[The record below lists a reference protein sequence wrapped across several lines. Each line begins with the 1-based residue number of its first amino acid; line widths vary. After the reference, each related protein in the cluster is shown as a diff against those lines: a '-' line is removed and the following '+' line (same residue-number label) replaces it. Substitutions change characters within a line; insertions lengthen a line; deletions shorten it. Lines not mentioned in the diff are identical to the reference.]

1 MQIQENDR
9 PKREKKMKTKYPIIE
24 NAKRQARMI
33 FKGIAIPML
42 VEIPDDRIT
51 EDTDYVYGV
60 ADQKRYVV
68 SEKVLKFNRT
78 ALKNLG
84 KVRKT
89 KADPRYVGG
98 EDTMIVPVGKP
109 GSHERV
115 EELTKQYAAIA
126 ACGEEISPF
135 SFKGED
141 E

>member
-1 MQIQENDR
+1 MHTQENDR
-9 PKREKKMKTKYPIIE
+9 PKREKKMKTKFPIIE

-42 VEIPDDRIT
+42 VEIHDDKVV
-51 EDTDYVYGV
+51 DGVDYVYGV
-60 ADQKRYVV
+60 TDQKRYVV

-84 KVRKT
+84 KIRKE

-109 GSHERV
+109 GSRERV
-115 EELTKQYAAIA
+115 EELTKQYEAIA

-135 SFKGED
+135 SFKGE

>member
-1 MQIQENDR
+1 
-9 PKREKKMKTKYPIIE
+9 MKTKYPIIE

-33 FKGIAIPML
+33 FKGIAVPML
-42 VEIPDDRIT
+42 VEIPDDKVV
-51 EDTDYVYGV
+51 DDVDYVYGV
-60 ADQKRYVV
+60 TDQKRYVV

-84 KVRKT
+84 KVRKE

-109 GSHERV
+109 GSRERV
-115 EELTKQYAAIA
+115 EELTKQYGAVAHL
-126 ACGEEISPF
+126 ELSPF
-135 SFKGED
+135 SFKSD

>member
-1 MQIQENDR
+1 M
-9 PKREKKMKTKYPIIE
+9 KEKFAIVE

-33 FKGIAIPML
+33 FKGIAVPML
-42 VEIPDDRIT
+42 VEIPDDKVV

-60 ADQKRYVV
+60 TDHQRYLVT
-68 SEKVLKFNRT
+68 EKVLKFNRT
-78 ALKNLG
+78 ALKNMG
-84 KVRKT
+84 KTRKE

-109 GSHERV
+109 GSRERV
-115 EELTKQYAAIA
+115 EELTKQYNAVQHL
-126 ACGEEISPF
+126 EISPF

>member
-1 MQIQENDR
+1 
-9 PKREKKMKTKYPIIE
+9 MKTKYPIIE

-33 FKGIAIPML
+33 FKGIAVPML

-60 ADQKRYVV
+60 TDQKRYVV
-68 SEKVLKFNRT
+68 SEKVIKFNRT

-84 KVRKT
+84 KTRKE

-109 GSHERV
+109 GSRERV
-115 EELTKQYAAIA
+115 EELTKQYGAVAHL
-126 ACGEEISPF
+126 ELSPF
-135 SFKGED
+135 SFKSD

>member
-1 MQIQENDR
+1 MA
-9 PKREKKMKTKYPIIE
+9 TKFPIIE

-60 ADQKRYVV
+60 NDHKRYVV

-84 KVRKT
+84 RIRKE

-109 GSHERV
+109 GSRERV
-115 EELTKQYAAIA
+115 EELTKQYGAVAHL
-126 ACGEEISPF
+126 ELSPF
-135 SFKGED
+135 SFKSD

>member
-1 MQIQENDR
+1 
-9 PKREKKMKTKYPIIE
+9 MKTKFPIIE

-60 ADQKRYVV
+60 DDQKRYVV
-68 SEKVLKFNRT
+68 SEKVIKFNRT

-84 KVRKT
+84 KVRKE
-89 KADPRYVGG
+89 KPDPRYVGG

-109 GSHERV
+109 GSRERI
-115 EELTKQYAAIA
+115 EELTKQYGAVAHL
-126 ACGEEISPF
+126 ELSPF
-135 SFKGED
+135 SFKSDD

>member
-1 MQIQENDR
+1 MQIQENDRPR
-9 PKREKKMKTKYPIIE
+9 PKREKKMKTKFPIIE

-60 ADQKRYVV
+60 SDQKRYVV

-78 ALKNLG
+78 ALKNIG
-84 KVRKT
+84 KVRKE
-89 KADPRYVGG
+89 KVDPRYAGG
-98 EDTMIVPVGKP
+98 QDTMIVPVGKP
-109 GSHERV
+109 GSRERV
-115 EELTKQYAAIA
+115 EELTKQYGAVAHL
-126 ACGEEISPF
+126 EISPF

>member
-1 MQIQENDR
+1 
-9 PKREKKMKTKYPIIE
+9 MKTKYPIIE

-33 FKGIAIPML
+33 FKGIAVPML

-60 ADQKRYVV
+60 TDQKRYVV
-68 SEKVLKFNRT
+68 SEKVIKFNRT

-84 KVRKT
+84 KTRKEKT
-89 KADPRYVGG
+89 DPRYVGG

-109 GSHERV
+109 GSRERV
-115 EELTKQYAAIA
+115 EELTKQYGAVAHL
-126 ACGEEISPF
+126 ELSPF
-135 SFKGED
+135 SFKSD